1 MNKPMEKTKQ
11 LYCLIREALAGT
23 DQDFTQG
30 PINRGIVLLAIPMM
44 LELALEAVF
53 AVVDIFFVAQLGAE
67 AIAVVGLSEALITV
81 LYAVSIGLSMAV
93 TALIARRIGERN
105 PQAAALIA
113 AQSIWVGGGIAI
125 LISVGGFYFAD
136 DLLRFMGAAPSI
148 IENHGGFTKVMFV
161 GSSTILFIFLLNG
174 VFRGAGDAAIAM
186 RVLWISNAIN
196 IVLDPCLIFGWGPF
210 PELGVTGAAV
220 ATTIGRGVGVII
232 QLYYLF
238 FAHHRIHI
246 SRSQLKPRL
255 PLMLDI
261 LSIARG
267 GVFQFFIETS
277 SWVFLMKIVAS
288 FGATAIAAYTIAIRI
303 IVFTFLP
310 AWGLS
315 NSAATLVGQN
325 LGAKQPQRAEAS
337 VRQVAKYNFIFLG
350 LISVVF
356 ILIPEFF
363 MELFTNDADVIK
375 IGSSCLR
382 WLSYGYGLFAIGL
395 VLTQAFNGA
404 GDTTTPSW
412 INLFAF
418 WLVQLPLAYVLAINL
433 GFGPSGVFAAVFV
446 GESLMGLLAIVMFR
460 RGHWKKMV
468 I

>member
-220 ATTIGRGVGVII
+220 ATTIGRGVGVI
-232 QLYYLF
+232 
-238 FAHHRIHI
+238 
-246 SRSQLKPRL
+246 
-255 PLMLDI
+255 
-261 LSIARG
+261 
-267 GVFQFFIETS
+267 VFQFFIETS

>member
-1 MNKPMEKTKQ
+1 MSKIVKNTYS
-11 LYCLIREALAGT
+11 LFREALRGT
-23 DQDFTQG
+23 DQDYTKG
-30 PINRGIVLLAIPMM
+30 SINRGIVLLAVPMM

-67 AIAVVGLSEALITV
+67 AIAVVGLTEALITI
-81 LYAVSIGLSMAV
+81 LYAVAIGLSMAV
-93 TALIARRIGERN
+93 TALVARRIGENN
-105 PQAAALIA
+105 PNAAAKIA
-113 AQSIWVGGGIAI
+113 AQSLWVGGLLAVI
-125 LISVGGFYFAD
+125 ISISGFIFAD
-136 DLLRFMGAAPSI
+136 DLLTFMGATPSI
-148 IENHGGFTKVMFV
+148 IENHGGFTKVLFA

-196 IVLDPCLIFGWGPF
+196 IALDPCLIFGWGPF

-220 ATTIGRGVGVII
+220 ATSIGRGVGVLV

-246 SRSQLKPRL
+246 SRQQLVPNL
-255 PLMLDI
+255 ELMLDI
-261 LSIARG
+261 VRIARG
-267 GVFQFFIETS
+267 GIFQFFIETS
-277 SWVFLMKIVAS
+277 SWVFLMKIVAG

-325 LGAKQPQRAEAS
+325 LGAQQPQRAEIC
-337 VRQVAKYNFIFLG
+337 VKQVAKYNFIFLT
-350 LISVVF
+350 LVSIVF
-356 ILIPEFF
+356 IVFAEFF
-363 MELFTNDADVIK
+363 ISLFTQDQAVVT
-375 IGSSCLR
+375 IGASCLR

-412 INLFAF
+412 INLLSF
-418 WLVQLPLAYVLAINL
+418 WVVQLPLAYLLANGL
-433 GFGPSGVFAAVFV
+433 EFGPNGVFASVLV
-446 GESLMGLLAIVMFR
+446 GESLMGILAIVLFR
-460 RGHWKKMV
+460 RGAWKAVK